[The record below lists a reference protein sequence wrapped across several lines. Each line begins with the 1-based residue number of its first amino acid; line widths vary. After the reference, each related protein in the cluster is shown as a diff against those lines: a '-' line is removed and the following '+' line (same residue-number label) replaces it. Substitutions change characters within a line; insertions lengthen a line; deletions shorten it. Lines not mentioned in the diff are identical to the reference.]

1 MNMGIVLM
9 CTGCNKPFKTSKY
22 LYEDEIIGKIIGGK
36 IIEAKERGYRCPF
49 CGKMVYMRVL
59 SDD

>member
-1 MNMGIVLM
+1 MNMEIVLM
-9 CTGCNKPFKTSKY
+9 CTRCDKLFKTSKY
-22 LYEDEIIGKIIGGK
+22 LYGDEIIGKIKGVK
-36 IIEAKERGYRCPF
+36 IIEGKERGYRCLL